1 MKQKKKSVK
10 AQSSVLY
17 KSIFF
22 NQQRVGNT
30 RNYRVDESFIKITVM
45 IQTQSLWTQAIIV
58 LLEEIA

>member
-1 MKQKKKSVK
+1 VSTKN
-10 AQSSVLY
+10 LF
-17 KSIFF
+17 FF

-30 RNYRVDESFIKITVM
+30 RNYRVDKSFIKITVM